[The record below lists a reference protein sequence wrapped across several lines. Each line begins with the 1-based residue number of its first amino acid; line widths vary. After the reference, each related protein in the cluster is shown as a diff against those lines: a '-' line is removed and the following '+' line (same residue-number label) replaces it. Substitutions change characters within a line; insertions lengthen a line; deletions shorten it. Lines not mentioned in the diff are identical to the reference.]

1 MEVSNYVVDISSKEI
16 FDVRDLTDKVQSFI
30 GESRIKNGLVNIQ
43 IKHTTATVLL
53 NENEPLL
60 LEDIKEN
67 LNKLFPQN
75 INYRHDDFNVRTVNV
90 CKDEFVNGHSHC
102 KAIGL
107 PSNITLN
114 LVNGSLDL
122 GKWQRILFME
132 LDRARERKISIQI
145 LGN

>member
-1 MEVSNYVVDISSKEI
+1 MEVNNYLIDISSKDV
-16 FDVRDLTDKVQSFI
+16 FDVMDLTDNVKDFVE
-30 GESRIKNGLVNIQ
+30 ESKIKNGLVNVQ
-43 IKHTTATVLL
+43 IKHTTASVFL

-60 LEDIKEN
+60 LEDIKES
-67 LNKLFPQN
+67 LSKLVPQDK
-75 INYRHDDFNVRTVNV
+75 NYRHDDFNVRTVNV

-107 PSNITLN
+107 PSNLTLN
-114 LVNGSLDL
+114 LVNGNLDL

-132 LDRARERKISIQI
+132 LDRARERKISVQI

>member
-1 MEVSNYVVDISSKEI
+1 MEVNNYVLDISSKEI
-16 FDVRDLTDKVQSFI
+16 FDVRDLTDSVDNFLKNS
-30 GESRIKNGLVNIQ
+30 EIKNGLINLQ
-43 IKHTTATVLL
+43 IKHTTATIFL

-60 LEDIKEN
+60 LEDLKEN
-67 LNKLFPQN
+67 LDKLFPQDKS
-75 INYRHDDFNVRTVNV
+75 YRHDDFNVRTVNV
-90 CKDEFVNGHSHC
+90 CKYEFVNGHSHC

-114 LVNGSLDL
+114 VVNGNIDL